1 MARDRVVE
9 RRAQMRSL
17 SIVAGEPRVGLGD
30 VGGRPLR
37 RRPPIL
43 LWHGQHL
50 ERGLAAFAAP
60 YGHFEDLGVAAG
72 GGDVSLASTRK
83 PSDGTLASIP
93 EWNTTW
99 LEPLRLIRRP
109 GCPHSQ
115 EPSTAD

>member
-37 RRPPIL
+37 RPPPIL

-72 GGDVSLASTRK
+72 GGELQIALGAVNL
-83 PSDGTLASIP
+83 P
-93 EWNTTW
+93 EQ
-99 LEPLRLIRRP
+99 IRAARN
-109 GCPHSQ
+109 
-115 EPSTAD
+115 AAAIVD